1 MGKMD
6 KVTGIGGVGRYSVT
20 VTASGC
26 LFSTFRNIS
35 QVFCVE
41 QGSIAGEPGQVF
53 VFLTSVPLHY

>member
-6 KVTGIGGVGRYSVT
+6 KVTGIGGVGGYSVT

-41 QGSIAGEPGQVF
+41 QGSIAGEPG
-53 VFLTSVPLHY
+53 

>member
-1 MGKMD
+1 MD
-6 KVTGIGGVGRYSVT
+6 KVIGIGEAGGYSVT
-20 VTASGC
+20 VTAGGC

-53 VFLTSVPLHY
+53 LFLTSVALHY